1 VDLSGLVLGKHR
13 LGVRLMS
20 LIGMLR
26 SSCRLPVRAIRT
38 LLKSLY
44 NLSVSTG
51 EIVNVLHLIAE
62 QGRSQLE
69 GLLQQIRSAPYLH
82 GDETGWR
89 EDGQNGYLWCFCTP
103 NIRYFQFDHSRAGR
117 IPREVIGA
125 TYQGHVVTDFY
136 GGYNGVSGNNQ
147 RCWVHLLR
155 DFDKLLQAHP
165 SDVSVQEWGQQ
176 IYDLYHEAKLYQ
188 KKCLEARALS
198 CPPAGFNV
206 LNRRQKRREF
216 ESRLAW
222 IATPY
227 LDQKKDT
234 GRAPQAVLAER
245 LDRYASELFCFI
257 EFPDVPSGNNAAE
270 RAIRPCV
277 IARKIFG
284 GTRSAKGSKT
294 YSTIASLFGTW
305 HINNLDPMKACQDML
320 SQQHLALQT

>member
-1 VDLSGLVLGKHR
+1 
-13 LGVRLMS
+13 MS

-320 SQQHLALQT
+320 SQQHLAPQT